1 MSSDLTFIGLFLQA
15 SFIVQLVMLLLL
27 SVSIASWTFIFQR
40 SKALSAARNEMR
52 QFEDKFWS
60 GADLNRL
67 YQELSARTNLTG
79 MGSIFCSGFKEFVR
93 LRKSNTATN
102 GIVDGTYRAMRVS
115 MSRQV
120 EELESRLPFLATAG
134 SISPYIGLF
143 GTVWGIMNA
152 FIALGEV
159 QQATLAMVAPG
170 IAEALIATA
179 IGLFAAIPAV
189 IAYNRFSHQVE
200 KLENS
205 YGNFMEEFSAILHRQ
220 AVAAQAQQQ
229 ALAFTFQNGG
239 LVMYVRKRRRPV
251 SEINVVPYI
260 DVMLVLLII
269 FMVTAP
275 LISQGVKVD
284 LPKAS
289 ANPIEQEDTPPII
302 ASVDVKGR
310 YFLNVGEDQESPIS
324 EDELG
329 AIVKAQLTKE
339 PNTPVVVKG
348 DGQVAYNEVI
358 QLMVLL
364 QQAGVPS
371 VGLMTDPVE

>member
-1 MSSDLTFIGLFLQA
+1 MESDLTFIGLFLQA

-27 SVSIASWTFIFQR
+27 SVSVASWAFIFQR
-40 SKALSAARNEMR
+40 SKALNAARSEMR

-67 YQELSARTNLTG
+67 YQELSARPNVSG
-79 MGSIFCSGFKEFVR
+79 MASIFCAGFKEFVR
-93 LRKSNTATN
+93 LRKSNTSTT
-102 GIVDGTYRAMRVS
+102 GIVDGTYRAMRVN
-115 MSRQV
+115 MSREIDQ
-120 EELESRLPFLATAG
+120 LESRLPFLATAG

-220 AVAAQAQQQ
+220 AAAQQ
-229 ALAFTFQNGG
+229 APQ
-239 LVMYVRKRRRPV
+239 
-251 SEINVVPYI
+251 
-260 DVMLVLLII
+260 
-269 FMVTAP
+269 
-275 LISQGVKVD
+275 
-284 LPKAS
+284 
-289 ANPIEQEDTPPII
+289 
-302 ASVDVKGR
+302 
-310 YFLNVGEDQESPIS
+310 
-324 EDELG
+324 
-329 AIVKAQLTKE
+329 
-339 PNTPVVVKG
+339 
-348 DGQVAYNEVI
+348 
-358 QLMVLL
+358 
-364 QQAGVPS
+364 
-371 VGLMTDPVE
+371 